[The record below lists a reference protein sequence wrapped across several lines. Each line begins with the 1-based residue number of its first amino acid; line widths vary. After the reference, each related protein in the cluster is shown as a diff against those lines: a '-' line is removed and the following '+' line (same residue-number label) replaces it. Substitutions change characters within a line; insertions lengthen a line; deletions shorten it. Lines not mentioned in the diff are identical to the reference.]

1 MQAKT
6 PPCPLGWAHKYCRL
20 GWQIVQERHHNH
32 RDHKTKVQPMQ
43 RINIV
48 ETHIWV
54 AIVARTSAG
63 RAHYNFD
70 IICWRPAHSLDLI
83 VVLDDFNSSG
93 TPLIR
98 SNLDIYDNHIWN
110 IYFMI
115 LIGLTIF
122 EIYILWFWLDCL
134 GEKPSTGVETAA
146 ASIIAVVWILS
157 KIVFIQLVILQ
168 ISIDIS
174 VGDDISFW
182 HPWTATDRERVI
194 IWSDFKVQ
202 SNQSIQVGKAN
213 TNIITLAFNHT
224 LTNNFTLDFCHEKI

>member
-63 RAHYNFD
+63 RTHYNFD

-115 LIGLTIF
+115 LIGLFGRKTFHRGWNSCRIHHRSCLNPF
-122 EIYILWFWLDCL
+122 KDCFY
-134 GEKPSTGVETAA
+134 PTG
-146 ASIIAVVWILS
+146 
-157 KIVFIQLVILQ
+157 
-168 ISIDIS
+168 
-174 VGDDISFW
+174 
-182 HPWTATDRERVI
+182 
-194 IWSDFKVQ
+194 DF
-202 SNQSIQVGKAN
+202 AN
-213 TNIITLAFNHT
+213 INWYQ
-224 LTNNFTLDFCHEKI
+224 CWWWY